1 MKAPARLVT
10 VAEMQFRDL
19 RRRPVALAILA
30 VLPLAF
36 YLSLLSSPHYAVIAG
51 TIGMSF
57 AVAGASLFSLLGTR
71 RAEPLLALSGYTTTD
86 LLAGRLLLLLALGL
100 VLAGGSIG
108 LMAGLTRPGDLP
120 ALLLAGALM
129 AAVSVPLG
137 LCVAS
142 VLPRELEGTL
152 TIIGIV
158 GVELSLPANAAL
170 APFLPLFGAVRL
182 AEVAVGYATSPLWV
196 ALLHSAGYAA
206 LLMAISIW
214 AWRRR
219 LRIEPPQPLDPQTS
233 AWEQQ
238 GSAGG
243 EGPGNRFPSP
253 T

>member
-1 MKAPARLVT
+1 MRAPARLVT

-19 RRRPVALAILA
+19 RRRPVALVLLA
-30 VLPLAF
+30 VLPLVF

-71 RAEPLLALSGYTTTD
+71 RAEPLLALSGYRTTD
-86 LLAGRLLLLLALGL
+86 LLVGRLLLLLALGL
-100 VLAGGSIG
+100 VLAGGFTG
-108 LMAGLTRPGDLP
+108 LMAGLTRPSDLP

-142 VLPRELEGTL
+142 LLPRELEGTL

-158 GVELSLPANAAL
+158 GVELSLPANAGL

-182 AEVAVGYATSPLWV
+182 AQVAVGDATSTFWV
-196 ALLHSAGYAA
+196 PLLHSAAYAA
-206 LLMAISIW
+206 VLIAISIRV
-214 AWRRR
+214 WRRR
-219 LRIEPPQPLDPQTS
+219 LRILTPQPLDP
-233 AWEQQ
+233 
-238 GSAGG
+238 
-243 EGPGNRFPSP
+243 RPSP
-253 T
+253 